1 MHHFS
6 SRWQAVG
13 GEHHIHQ
20 RFDLNAFQF
29 NRAISQFTVV
39 IKQLFNQFL
48 QITATGVEDL
58 DDLFL
63 LSG

>member
-6 SRWQAVG
+6 SRRQAVG

-20 RFDLNAFQF
+20 RFDFDSFQF

-39 IKQLFNQFL
+39 IKQLFDQLL
-48 QITATGVEDL
+48 QIPTTGIEDFNN
-58 DDLFL
+58 LFL
-63 LSG
+63 LGG